1 MSIER
6 ESDLVEKLVDR
17 QVVREGNYMQVVVDT
32 IETPDGRRHERDV
45 VLHPGA
51 VTVVAVLPDSRILL
65 VRQYRHAA
73 GTVLL
78 ELPAGT
84 LDRLEDGSIEDPAVA
99 GPRELFEETGYTAK
113 TWRRLGG
120 FWTAPGFAREHMT
133 LYLATDLAADPNHGG
148 PDPDERLLVE
158 ALTLPELLARAQ
170 RDEIHDAKT
179 LIGVFWLDALVRAG
193 EVTLSA

>member
-1 MSIER
+1 MSAER
-6 ESDLVEKLVDR
+6 ESDLVEKLVHR
-17 QVVREGNYMQVVVDT
+17 QVVRESNYMQVVVDT
-32 IETPDGRRHERDV
+32 IEGSDGRRHERDI

-51 VTVVAVLPDSRILL
+51 VAVAAVMADGRILL

-84 LDRLEDGSIEDPAVA
+84 LDRMPDGTIENPAVA
-99 GPRELFEETGYTAK
+99 GPRELLEETGYTAT

-120 FWTAPGFAREHMT
+120 FWTAPGFASEHMT
-133 LYLATDLAADPNHGG
+133 LYLATDLTADPTHSG

-158 ALTLPELLARAQ
+158 ALTLPELLARVE

-179 LIGVFWLDALVRAG
+179 LIGIFWLDALVRSG
-193 EVTLSA
+193 ELTLP

>member
-1 MSIER
+1 MSVER
-6 ESDLVEKLVDR
+6 ESELIEELVDR

-32 IETPDGRRHERDV
+32 IETADGRRHERDV

-51 VTVVAVLPDSRILL
+51 VTVLAVMPDGRILL

-84 LDRLEDGSIEDPAVA
+84 LDRLPDGSIEDPAVA
-99 GPRELFEETGYTAK
+99 APRELREETGYTAQS
-113 TWRRLGG
+113 WRQLGG
-120 FWTAPGFAREHMT
+120 FWTAPGFASEHMT
-133 LYLATDLAADPNHGG
+133 LYLATDLTADPDHRG

-179 LIGVFWLDALVRAG
+179 LIGIFWLDALVRSG
-193 EVTLSA
+193 EVKLP